1 MKRFLPIIFLTIM
14 FMGLLTSRYSFAH
27 HGWSYYKDDFRLTLI
42 VTELK
47 LRNPHDQII
56 GMDSDGRTWNLVL
69 APPARNRRYGFDEN
83 TILVDQEIHIFGRK
97 HPEKLE
103 IKVHCLYKGDSL
115 VYTYRYYFGRTSLQR
130 YGGQQDC

>member
-1 MKRFLPIIFLTIM
+1 MKRFLPIIFFTIM

-69 APPARNRRYGFDEN
+69 APPARNRRYCFD
-83 TILVDQEIHIFGRK
+83 
-97 HPEKLE
+97 
-103 IKVHCLYKGDSL
+103 
-115 VYTYRYYFGRTSLQR
+115 
-130 YGGQQDC
+130 